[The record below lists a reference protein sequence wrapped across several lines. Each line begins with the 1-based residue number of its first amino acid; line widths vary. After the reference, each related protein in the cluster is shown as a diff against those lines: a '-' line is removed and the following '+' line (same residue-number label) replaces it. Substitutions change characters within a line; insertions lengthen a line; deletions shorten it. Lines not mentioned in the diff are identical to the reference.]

1 MASHEEEVLRLA
13 KAALESVRSLR
24 ETQTN
29 DGNDEKTPLVTV
41 AVPAEEVARCLFN
54 HPEIDHGLR
63 RGIVWVPKGNDLL
76 AFITAFNE
84 SGEKEAVVKR
94 IVYSKVAP

>member
-13 KAALESVRSLR
+13 KAALESVRPLR

-29 DGNDEKTPLVTV
+29 DGNDESTPLVTGT
-41 AVPAEEVARCLFN
+41 VPPQEVAGCLFN

-63 RGIVWVPKGNDLL
+63 QGIMWMPRGNELL
-76 AFITAFNE
+76 AWIMTFDE
-84 SGEKEAVVKR
+84 SGEREVVQR
-94 IVYSKVAP
+94 IAYSKVAA